1 MASLLFKPLQT
12 ETVRALQN
20 GKKDAYGHLPE
31 KYVSDGSGLPCR
43 HCLDQIEKDEEF
55 LVLSYKPFETQQP
68 YAEQGPIFLH
78 ARECD
83 AYTDRE
89 NLPKMYEPDGSI
101 LLRGYSRHDRIVYG
115 TGQVVLNRNVERQ
128 AHEILATKG
137 VAYIHARSASNNCF
151 QYRIDLKP

>member
-1 MASLLFKPLQT
+1 MTYLLFSPLPT
-12 ETVRALQN
+12 GTVRALQN
-20 GKKDAYGHLPE
+20 GKEDAHGHLPE
-31 KYVSDGSGLPCR
+31 KYTSDGSGLPCR
-43 HCLDQIEKDEEF
+43 HCLDQIEKGEEF

-83 AYTDRE
+83 VYSNRE
-89 NLPKMYEPDGSI
+89 NLPKMYTPESSI

-115 TGQVVLNRNVERQ
+115 TGQIVLNAEVEHK
-128 AHEILATKG
+128 ANEILATKG

-151 QYRIDLKP
+151 QYRIDPKF